1 MELEKYIKKSKDLIN
16 DTYFY
21 IQDALMKYHESL
33 DNLKDSSWKYSKTL
47 YEQEY
52 QKIVDTYNQT
62 TTKVVENCKA
72 LVQEQKNAYM
82 EEVDEFYQS
91 DGSKLDLNFMNLIKA
106 EIPLTVKEV
115 TDVIDKNKDNL
126 TMLRVVDKYLF
137 ETNNRL
143 PEQRRI
149 MLDQEHNTLLH
160 KSKRHGET
168 EEKIFDRFTRLAM
181 MGMIHPDKT
190 FTLYQAHLDDYE
202 EDAVL
207 DLLKAKSFID
217 DETEERIKQ
226 IEEKQRKENND
237 KRQSMNPDWNHPIY
251 S

>member
-62 TTKVVENCKA
+62 TTKVIENCKA

-82 EEVDEFYQS
+82 KEVDEFYQS
-91 DGSKLDLNFMNLIKA
+91 DGSKLDLNFMNLIKS
-106 EIPLTVKEV
+106 EIPLTAKEV
-115 TDVIDKNKDNL
+115 TGVIDKNKDNP
-126 TMLRVVDKYLF
+126 TMLRVVYKYLF
-137 ETNNRL
+137 ETNSHL

-149 MLDQEHNTLLH
+149 VLDQEHNMDLNRLIEFLFELLP
-160 KSKRHGET
+160 SSST
-168 EEKIFDRFTRLAM
+168 V
-181 MGMIHPDKT
+181 
-190 FTLYQAHLDDYE
+190 
-202 EDAVL
+202 VL
-207 DLLKAKSFID
+207 DSGVLVGELAPAM
-217 DETEERIKQ
+217 DEELGRIYA
-226 IEEKQRKENND
+226 RNA
-237 KRQSMNPDWNHPIY
+237 R
-251 S
+251 